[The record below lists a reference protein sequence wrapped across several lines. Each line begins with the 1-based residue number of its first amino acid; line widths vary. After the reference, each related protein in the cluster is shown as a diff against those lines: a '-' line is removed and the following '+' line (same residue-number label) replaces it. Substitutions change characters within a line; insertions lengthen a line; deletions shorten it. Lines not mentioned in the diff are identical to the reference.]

1 MRRALVGPVVAC
13 LLLVAA
19 PALAH
24 PFGPPPTALVSA
36 RGQSVFINW
45 TAAPDDTLAIGVQ
58 VGLLEESVLEDVMEA
73 SVQVAPSRAQE
84 DALNESSELLAYLV
98 DHIHVTQ
105 DGGACEM
112 TVQPI
117 TDFVRDGAKTVH
129 QCPEP
134 VSAVD
139 IEITMLH
146 DVHEAYRTFAVTN
159 EYARPTQAVY
169 SVANPRHTWDF
180 SENEETQGG
189 GGLPGWLP
197 LVVIGG
203 LVSVVGLVLAVGR
216 SGGKG

>member
-1 MRRALVGPVVAC
+1 MRRGLVGVVIAC
-13 LLLVAA
+13 VLLVAA

-58 VGLLEESVLEDVMEA
+58 VGLLDESVLEDVMEA

-84 DALNESSELLAYLV
+84 DALNESTELKGYLA
-98 DHIHVTQ
+98 DHISVTQ
-105 DGGACEM
+105 DGADCEM

-117 TDFVRDGAKTVH
+117 TDFVRDGAKSVH

-134 VSAVD
+134 ITVVD

-180 SENEETQGG
+180 SDNEETQS

-197 LVVIGG
+197 LLAIGA
-203 LVSVVGLVLAVGR
+203 LVSVVGLVIAIGR
-216 SGGKG
+216 GGRD